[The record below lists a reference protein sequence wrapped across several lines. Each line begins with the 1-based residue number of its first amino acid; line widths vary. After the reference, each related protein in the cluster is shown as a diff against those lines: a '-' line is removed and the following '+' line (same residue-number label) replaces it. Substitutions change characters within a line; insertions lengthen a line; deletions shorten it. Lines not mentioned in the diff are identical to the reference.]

1 MIKLKNRTIL
11 NDGTVICTEAAAVD
25 ILYQGNDLS
34 GVILDNEQLVT
45 EFNNANQRLDQDF
58 ETIFSS
64 KTSNLQNIDWYS
76 LWLTPKEYQNIN
88 VQEYCLSK
96 CTTNVQRNRVI
107 LEIELF
113 EQRNMIPVL
122 RHLIWMVDHM
132 RQNKILWGVG
142 RGSSVASYI
151 LFLIGIN
158 RIDPLRFN
166 LDIREFLK

>member
-1 MIKLKNRTIL
+1 M
-11 NDGTVICTEAAAVD
+11 VD
-25 ILYQGNDLS
+25 
-34 GVILDNEQLVT
+34 
-45 EFNNANQRLDQDF
+45 
-58 ETIFSS
+58 
-64 KTSNLQNIDWYS
+64 KSNLQNIDWYS